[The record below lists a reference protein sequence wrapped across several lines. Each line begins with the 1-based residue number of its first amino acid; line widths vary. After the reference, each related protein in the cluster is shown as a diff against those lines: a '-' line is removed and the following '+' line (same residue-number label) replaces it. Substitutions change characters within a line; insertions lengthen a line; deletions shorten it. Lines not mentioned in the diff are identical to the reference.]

1 MYCGIEF
8 EKGKSNIVRNNENE
22 ESEKLCIYDDGN
34 FSILSDF
41 IV

>member
-1 MYCGIEF
+1 MYCGVEF

-22 ESEKLCIYDDGN
+22 ESEKLCIYDDVN